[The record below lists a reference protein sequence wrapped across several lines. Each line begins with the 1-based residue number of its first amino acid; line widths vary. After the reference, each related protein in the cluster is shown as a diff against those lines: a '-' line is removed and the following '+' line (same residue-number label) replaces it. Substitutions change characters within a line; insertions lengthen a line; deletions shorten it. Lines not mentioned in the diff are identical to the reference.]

1 MGFVAWLA
9 LAVAILLI
17 TSAQSGRSP
26 WKSLLAILNGEPLP
40 DPEYKI
46 ENYDFQQWGRKLQSG
61 DTTTGG
67 LVTVGLNTGAGG
79 MLRPVPGKLGDGWG
93 APREAGRKHKG
104 VDLLSGMGTP
114 IKAAAAGRVEVM
126 AWRGGYGN
134 AVFINHGNG
143 VQTRY
148 AHMSRFGTRVGAN
161 VNAGDVIGYV
171 GSTGNS
177 SGPHLHF
184 EVWINGAA
192 VDPLKY
198 IPR

>member
-9 LAVAILLI
+9 LAIAVLLI
-17 TSAQSGRSP
+17 TSASTGRSP
-26 WKSLLAILNGEPLP
+26 FAALRAILNGEPLP
-40 DPEYKI
+40 EAKYVI
-46 ENYDFQQWGRKLQSG
+46 EAHEPKQFARKLESYDG
-61 DTTTGG
+61 GGGG
-67 LVTVGLNTGAGG
+67 LVTVGLGTGG

-161 VNAGDVIGYV
+161 VAQGDVIGYV
-171 GSTGNS
+171 GSTGHS